1 VIQTRA
7 KGCQRVSNRRQ
18 SAPNF
23 DSREDAPAQQNSV
36 YIHRPNFFV
45 SGLPLPLQRVVQMQE
60 LNGAAD
66 WENGV
71 RFQLIGG

>member
-1 VIQTRA
+1 MIQTGA
-7 KGCQRVSNRRQ
+7 KGRQRESDRQ
-18 SAPNF
+18 QSTPNF
-23 DSREDAPAQQNSV
+23 DSTEATSEQQNSV

-71 RFQLIGG
+71 RCPLIGG